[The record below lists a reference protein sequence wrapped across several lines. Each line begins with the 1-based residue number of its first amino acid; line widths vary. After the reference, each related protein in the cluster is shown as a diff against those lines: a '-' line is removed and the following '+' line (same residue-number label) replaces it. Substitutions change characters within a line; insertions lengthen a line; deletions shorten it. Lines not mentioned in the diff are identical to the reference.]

1 MTSNSNSGGN
11 NGEINSGNLRL
22 DCSSAA
28 GAPTLTT
35 PTLTPTTLRNIEQM
49 FLEASNGNNLEQPIV
64 HENAAHFVP
73 PSISMELPNIATT
86 TTTGALAPPP
96 FPGPSSNT
104 AKLPPPFP
112 GPSSN
117 TVRVPPPFPGPSSN
131 TVKVPPP
138 LPGPH
143 LLMPDILVSGPSPPK
158 RPNVLKLSPPVPQV
172 PLIVKSEPQE
182 YLMQQPQRST
192 TNLSQTES
200 TSTSSKTNRNNN
212 NVIESLDTDTGVVN
226 DDARRKELRR
236 LRNKEAAA
244 RCRKRRLDQT
254 TTLQIEVDKLED
266 IKDDLRQELE
276 TLQKEQDK
284 LKGILDLHQC
294 SFEEKAKMPSGSS

>member
-131 TVKVPPP
+131 TVRVPPPFPGPSSNTVKVPPP
-138 LPGPH
+138 LPG
-143 LLMPDILVSGPSPPK
+143 
-158 RPNVLKLSPPVPQV
+158 
-172 PLIVKSEPQE
+172 E
-182 YLMQQPQRST
+182 
-192 TNLSQTES
+192 
-200 TSTSSKTNRNNN
+200 SKT
-212 NVIESLDTDTGVVN
+212 
-226 DDARRKELRR
+226 
-236 LRNKEAAA
+236 
-244 RCRKRRLDQT
+244 
-254 TTLQIEVDKLED
+254 
-266 IKDDLRQELE
+266 
-276 TLQKEQDK
+276 
-284 LKGILDLHQC
+284 
-294 SFEEKAKMPSGSS
+294 F